1 MRKTDPT
8 LERGLPAAVD
18 VERLVL
24 GAILRNDQLYPDAA
38 AMLTAD
44 DFALA
49 KHQLIWRR
57 MTELYDAGERI
68 DRVTLTTALRDR
80 SELEAVDGLSYLVSL
95 DDGLPE
101 LANIEGYCRI
111 VLEKARLRKII
122 HVAHEAIQRCMTAE
136 AGDSRDILADVSE
149 RLLAMDSARPDE
161 RGNLQTLSEVVGAI
175 EGGLNTFLCPAAR
188 GGGLRTGFT
197 RFDEMTGGLHP
208 GELIIL
214 AARPAMGKTAL
225 AMNIAHHVAAESR
238 TVAVFS
244 LEMSRESLFAR
255 VCCAAAR
262 VDSQKFRAGYLNQNE
277 RNRLQTAATQI
288 ASMPLFIDDTPS
300 VDLMDMRGKLR
311 KLKSRYG
318 LGLVVVDYLQL
329 MRTRGKAENRTQEVS
344 ALSRGLKI
352 LAKELDVPMLVLS
365 QLSRA
370 PEQRASGERRPQLS
384 DLRESGSIEQDA
396 DVVAFIFR
404 EEVYKPEREDLR
416 GMAEL
421 IVAKQRNGPT
431 GKVKLAFLRQY
442 TRFENPAADE
452 PPEGGMF
459 DGCDAE

>member
-1 MRKTDPT
+1 MTKTDPI

-24 GAILRNDQLYPDAA
+24 GAILRNDELYPDAA

-136 AGDSRDILADVSE
+136 AGDSRDIVADVSE
-149 RLLAMDSARPDE
+149 HLLAMDTGPYE
-161 RGNLQTLSEVVGAI
+161 RGNLQTLSEVIGAI
-175 EGGLNTFLCPAAR
+175 DGGLNTFLCPATR
-188 GGGLRTGFT
+188 GAGLRTGFT

-225 AMNIAHHVAAESR
+225 AMNIADAVA
-238 TVAVFS
+238 TQGKPVAVFS

-277 RNRLQTAATQI
+277 RNRLQTEATRI

-300 VDLMDMRGKLR
+300 VNLMDMRGKLR

-318 LGLVVVDYLQL
+318 LGLVIVDYLQL
-329 MRTRGKAENRTQEVS
+329 MSARGKAENRTQEVS

-370 PEQRASGERRPQLS
+370 PEQRASGEKRPQLS

-416 GMAEL
+416 GTAEL

-431 GKVKLAFLRQY
+431 GKVKLVFLRQY
-442 TRFENPAADE
+442 TRFENPAMDE
-452 PPEGGMF
+452 PSEEGVF
-459 DGCDAE
+459 DGDAE